1 VSEYPG
7 RLITVE
13 GIDGVGKST
22 HVNLLVHHLATH
34 EIEVTTYR
42 DPGATVLGEQI
53 RELAKSGVAQSPL
66 AELLLFCAARSELV
80 ETQVKPDLAAGRF
93 VVLDRFTDSTLAYQG
108 ALGRIGEDTL
118 RTVCQAAA
126 GQLKPDLTLWL
137 DLPLGDALERCYPRV
152 QAPGQAAE
160 ALDAIERRDRN
171 YFTRVRQ
178 RYEELANREPWRY
191 VRINSASAVDET
203 AEAIRRAMD
212 ARLEEWL
219 NG

>member
-1 VSEYPG
+1 VPEPTG

-13 GIDGVGKST
+13 GIDGVGKTT
-22 HVNLLVHHLATH
+22 HVNRLVHYLATR
-34 EIEVTTYR
+34 ELEVTTYR

-53 RELAKSGVAQSPL
+53 RELAKAGIAHSPL

-93 VVLDRFTDSTLAYQG
+93 VILDRFTDSTLAYQG
-108 ALGRIGEDTL
+108 ALGQIGEDTL

-126 GQLKPDLTLWL
+126 GNLKPDLTLWL
-137 DLPLGDALERCYPRV
+137 DLPLGEALERCYPRA
-152 QAPGQAAE
+152 QTQGLATD
-160 ALDAIERRDRN
+160 ALDAIERRDRS
-171 YFTRVRQ
+171 YFMRVRQ
-178 RYEELANREPWRY
+178 RYEDLANREPWRY
-191 VRINSASAVDET
+191 VRIISTDSVDET
-203 AEAIRRAMD
+203 AAAIRRAID